1 MHRRIVPD
9 IVRDQRLTF
18 AEETTTV
25 RDAVRRMVED
35 DVSAV
40 MVCDRSGLR
49 GIFTERDL
57 ARKVVAPGLD
67 PDRMTLTDVMTR
79 DPDTLRPD
87 DSPRSAIEK
96 MRSGGYRHLPVV
108 DGNRV
113 VAMVSVRDLY
123 SAALGE
129 AEEDLRELDSFVHGP
144 GYGLTQ

>member
-18 AEETTTV
+18 AQETTTV
-25 RDAVRRMVED
+25 REAVRQMVED

-57 ARKVVAPGLD
+57 ARKVVAAGLD
-67 PDRMTLTDVMTR
+67 PDQVTLASVMTS

-87 DSPRSAIEK
+87 DTPRHAIQK
-96 MRSGGYRHLPVV
+96 MRSRGYRHLPVV
-108 DGNRV
+108 DGTRV

-144 GYGLTQ
+144 GYGFTQ

>member
-25 RDAVRRMVED
+25 REAVRRMVSD

-40 MVCDRSGLR
+40 MVCDASGLR

-57 ARKVVAPGLD
+57 ARKVVAAGLD
-67 PDRMTLTDVMTR
+67 PDRVTLEAVMTR

-87 DSPRSAIEK
+87 DSPRHAIQK
-96 MRSGGYRHLPVV
+96 MRRRGYRHLPVV
-108 DGNRV
+108 DGTRV

-144 GYGLTQ
+144 GYGLSQ